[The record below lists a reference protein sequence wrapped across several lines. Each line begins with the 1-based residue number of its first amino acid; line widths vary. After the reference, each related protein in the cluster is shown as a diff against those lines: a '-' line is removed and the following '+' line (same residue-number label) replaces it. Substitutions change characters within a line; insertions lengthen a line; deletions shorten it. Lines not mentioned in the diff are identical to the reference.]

1 MDNKLRNILNDK
13 LDGYESHVP
22 ETLWNRME
30 ANLSSSAAPA
40 QASVLTKWIVGL
52 AFVATSSFGLLWMNS
67 SPNKVESLHPS
78 ETTVILEKPVAD
90 STRAAVESNSAS
102 TPGKHVATVITQVA
116 STKENIKTQAQPTDT
131 ATMSELP
138 PNLETKTE
146 QRLEKSDSRETL
158 STIASEKAH
167 GLETTSASDFSFAAV
182 PVNEYDLTYFFMPAK
197 TDAERYSWDFGDGTT
212 SSESAPLHTYEKHG
226 TYEVSLVMNTSNETH
241 TRNLKL
247 ECFPLPHWEAP
258 TIFTPNGDG
267 KNDVFDLT
275 ELSKNIEITEIA
287 VFDEDG
293 NRIYHSGFSGSWD
306 GTRADGSAA
315 DEGYYTYH
323 AQGRDLRQQIVE
335 KNGRIYLKL

>member
-13 LDGYESHVP
+13 LDGYESPVP

-30 ANLSSSAAPA
+30 ENLSSSATPT
-40 QASVLTKWIVGL
+40 QVSMLTKWIVGL

-67 SPNKVESLHPS
+67 SPNQVESLQPS

-90 STRAAVESNSAS
+90 STHAAVESTSAS
-102 TPGKHVATVITQVA
+102 TPEKRVAAVITQVA
-116 STKENIKTQAQPTDT
+116 STKENIKTKAQHTEP

-138 PNLETKTE
+138 PNPETTTE
-146 QRLEKSDSRETL
+146 RRLEKSDSRETL
-158 STIASEKAH
+158 SSIASEKAH

-197 TDAERYSWDFGDGTT
+197 TDAERYSWDFGDGTA
-212 SSESAPLHTYEKHG
+212 SSESAPLHTYEKPG
-226 TYEVSLVMNTSNETH
+226 TYGVSLVMNTTDETH

-267 KNDVFDLT
+267 KNDVFDLA
-275 ELSKNIEITEIA
+275 ELSKNIEITGIA
-287 VFDEDG
+287 IFDEDG
-293 NRIYHSGFSGSWD
+293 KRIYHSEHSGSWD
-306 GTRADGSAA
+306 GSRADGSAA

-323 AQGRDLRQQIVE
+323 AQGRDLRKNIV
-335 KNGRIYLKL
+335 